1 MIKTKKKVVDYIVSC
16 YDFVEQNYVDIFNRE
31 KYFIVSNRGTFAF
44 ISILGSLN
52 KFLTSK
58 KVINI
63 CSSNSERFNSVK
75 PYLNSLMKS
84 INALSD
90 EEIPKQLSLLGAGA
104 DIKWLRFFQS
114 LINSQF
120 SEYNPIE
127 LIDWKERQ
135 NEAYLEKGRRYVK
148 VIERYMKKV
157 VLKNTQILFGK
168 DGELEINKIKT
179 VCQERANN
187 ENEKNYKEGVEKRVE
202 WTEMFSINDY
212 KTIIEKYWTKKPEIE
227 KISFNTF
234 QEIFSINIGSGKN
247 KKDVLKWVSLFN
259 SCRNHL
265 AHEGSKEKGINKKE
279 VEFLEYVFKSLSLDK
294 LDHSNN
300 LIENYNLS

>member
-1 MIKTKKKVVDYIVSC
+1 
-16 YDFVEQNYVDIFNRE
+16 
-31 KYFIVSNRGTFAF
+31 
-44 ISILGSLN
+44 
-52 KFLTSK
+52 
-58 KVINI
+58 
-63 CSSNSERFNSVK
+63 
-75 PYLNSLMKS
+75 MKS

-135 NEAYLEKGRRYVK
+135 NEAYQEKRRRYVK

-157 VLKNTQILFGK
+157 VLKNIQILFGK
-168 DGELEINKIKT
+168 DWEIEINKIKT

-202 WTEMFSINDY
+202 WTEMYSINDY

-234 QEIFSINIGSGKN
+234 QEIFSISIGSGKN
-247 KKDVLKWVSLFN
+247 KKDMLKWVSLFN

>member
-1 MIKTKKKVVDYIVSC
+1 
-16 YDFVEQNYVDIFNRE
+16 
-31 KYFIVSNRGTFAF
+31 
-44 ISILGSLN
+44 
-52 KFLTSK
+52 
-58 KVINI
+58 
-63 CSSNSERFNSVK
+63 
-75 PYLNSLMKS
+75 MKS

-104 DIKWLRFFQS
+104 DIKWLRFFQI

-135 NEAYLEKGRRYVK
+135 NEAYQEKGRRYVK

-157 VLKNTQILFGK
+157 VLKNIQILFGK
-168 DGELEINKIKT
+168 DWEIEINKIKT

-202 WTEMFSINDY
+202 WTEMYSINDY

-234 QEIFSINIGSGKN
+234 QEIFSISIGSGKN
-247 KKDVLKWVSLFN
+247 KKDMLKWVSLFN

>member
-1 MIKTKKKVVDYIVSC
+1 MY
-16 YDFVEQNYVDIFNRE
+16 
-31 KYFIVSNRGTFAF
+31 
-44 ISILGSLN
+44 
-52 KFLTSK
+52 
-58 KVINI
+58 
-63 CSSNSERFNSVK
+63 
-75 PYLNSLMKS
+75 
-84 INALSD
+84 
-90 EEIPKQLSLLGAGA
+90 
-104 DIKWLRFFQS
+104 
-114 LINSQF
+114 
-120 SEYNPIE
+120 
-127 LIDWKERQ
+127 
-135 NEAYLEKGRRYVK
+135 
-148 VIERYMKKV
+148 
-157 VLKNTQILFGK
+157 
-168 DGELEINKIKT
+168 
-179 VCQERANN
+179 
-187 ENEKNYKEGVEKRVE
+187 
-202 WTEMFSINDY
+202 SINDY